1 MTGGL
6 EKAQRHVSHVNFIT
20 LMHGHERELC
30 VGSRSEIDFR
40 PGTRGKLMMA
50 GYKIGVAVSLDNIF
64 DNQTVRLGFFNI
76 DVDIPLRINDRGFRA
91 RPYQVRSVRKAPEV
105 KLAEMHAKIL
115 PSHRE
120 RVFSG
125 FGLKFKRS
133 PSDTNPAGDQH
144 MSAVLHYK
152 RKIYTI
158 RDLPTLPVA
167 AQKVMKLAD
176 DAAGAEKL
184 AAIISSDPALSAR
197 VLSLVN
203 SAYYGHRA
211 KIATIRQ
218 TMVVIGMNMLKQL
231 SLSVLVCGT
240 IGRGGKDRAQLWK
253 HSFATATASALIAK
267 RAHIDEDVCFMAGL
281 LHDVGKMIIEMY
293 FPTEADMDHMEIGA
307 WMAERWQLP
316 PALVSAIAYH
326 HSLDLEHLSQPIV
339 ACVHAAD
346 ACAKVA
352 LSPEGS
358 EVAPE
363 VLRAL
368 RLSQDDF
375 FDTAAELRRR
385 RTQIDNLLM

>member
-1 MTGGL
+1 
-6 EKAQRHVSHVNFIT
+6 
-20 LMHGHERELC
+20 
-30 VGSRSEIDFR
+30 
-40 PGTRGKLMMA
+40 
-50 GYKIGVAVSLDNIF
+50 
-64 DNQTVRLGFFNI
+64 
-76 DVDIPLRINDRGFRA
+76 
-91 RPYQVRSVRKAPEV
+91 
-105 KLAEMHAKIL
+105 
-115 PSHRE
+115 
-120 RVFSG
+120 
-125 FGLKFKRS
+125 
-133 PSDTNPAGDQH
+133 

-176 DAAGAEKL
+176 DDAGAEKL

-197 VLSLVN
+197 VLSLAN

-218 TMVVIGMNMLKQL
+218 AMVVIGMNMLKQL

-267 RAHIDEDVCFMAGL
+267 RAHIKDEDVCFMAGL
-281 LHDVGKMIIEMY
+281 LHDVGKMIVEMY
-293 FPTEADMDHMEIGA
+293 F
-307 WMAERWQLP
+307 ERWQLP